1 MKKILLSIVAG
12 LALASC
18 GSMQQA
24 AAPSA
29 STSAPATSTSTE
41 TEATTT
47 ETTEVSAPA
56 ATTNQ
61 VNAASALSSIIGGLA
76 QSANQATTTVSES
89 YTAGQQSGV
98 SLKALYN
105 QYKADGKLDFSNLSN
120 ITNILNVSAQ
130 VQKLTSAEKD
140 SVNYSDF
147 SKGLIEGSLN
157 LINDLNV
164 EQVTE
169 TLVSQLGSIDTTKIT
184 ETADKA
190 QTAVSNIS
198 STASSIATSASS
210 IMEVLN
216 LFKQQ

>member
-12 LALASC
+12 LALVSC

-29 STSAPATSTSTE
+29 STSAPATST
-41 TEATTT
+41 EATTT
-47 ETTEVSAPA
+47 EKTEVSTPA
-56 ATTNQ
+56 TTTNQ
-61 VNAASALSSIIGGLA
+61 ANAASALSSLLGGLSQSGA
-76 QSANQATTTVSES
+76 QAVEAVSES

-130 VQKLTSAEKD
+130 VQKIAQAEKG

-157 LINDLNV
+157 LVNELNV

-184 ETADKA
+184 ETTDKA

-198 STASSIATSASS
+198 STASSVATSASS

>member
-12 LALASC
+12 LALVSC

-24 AAPSA
+24 S
-29 STSAPATSTSTE
+29 E
-41 TEATTT
+41 
-47 ETTEVSAPA
+47 
-56 ATTNQ
+56 N
-61 VNAASALSSIIGGLA
+61 GGFS
-76 QSANQATTTVSES
+76 QSANQAVEAVSES

-140 SVNYSDF
+140 SVSYSDF

-198 STASSIATSASS
+198 STASSIGCAKSY
-210 IMEVLN
+210 IG
-216 LFKQQ
+216 

>member
-1 MKKILLSIVAG
+1 M
-12 LALASC
+12 
-18 GSMQQA
+18 
-24 AAPSA
+24 
-29 STSAPATSTSTE
+29 
-41 TEATTT
+41 EA
-47 ETTEVSAPA
+47 
-56 ATTNQ
+56 
-61 VNAASALSSIIGGLA
+61 
-76 QSANQATTTVSES
+76 VSES

-140 SVNYSDF
+140 SVSYSDF
-147 SKGLIEGSLN
+147 AKGLIEGSVN
-157 LINDLNV
+157 LVNDLNV

-169 TLVSQLGSIDTTKIT
+169 TLVSQLGSIDTSKIT
-184 ETADKA
+184 ETTDKA